1 MRDQSLFLH
10 VGPRSSSSVRAIG
23 NMRKQMA
30 MDGFKSET
38 KNIDAGLTR
47 PRGLSASRLGAFSIA
62 DSSLAELREGS
73 S

>member
-1 MRDQSLFLH
+1 
-10 VGPRSSSSVRAIG
+10 
-23 NMRKQMA
+23 MA